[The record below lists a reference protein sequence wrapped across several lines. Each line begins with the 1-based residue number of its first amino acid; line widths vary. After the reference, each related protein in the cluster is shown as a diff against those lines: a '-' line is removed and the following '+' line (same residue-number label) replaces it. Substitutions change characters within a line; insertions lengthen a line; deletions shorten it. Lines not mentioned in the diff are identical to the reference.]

1 MPPPP
6 GTMVNTILD
15 RIVQLFNDPAN
26 RERIQTQCIDP
37 FLKYIL
43 NRMFPYIIMTCVI
56 FSCILLFS
64 LISVIL
70 LVLHFYTP
78 ISVPTTPIIPS
89 EHASVAISALTE
101 SVINA
106 TS

>member
-6 GTMVNTILD
+6 GTMVNTMLD

-26 RERIQTQCIDP
+26 RERIQSQCIDP

-78 ISVPTTPIIPS
+78 ITPTTTIIPS
-89 EHASVAISALTE
+89 EHASVAISALAE